1 MRLGVVILVLVSVL
15 FGATFGA
22 LNSDRVVFDVYLSQ
36 IELPKGA
43 ALLAALLTGWILGGL
58 VVWSLR
64 VLKLRRELK
73 ASRRTVAELR
83 AKLELVNA
91 NSGPVSDEV

>member
-1 MRLGVVILVLVSVL
+1 MRLGAVILVLVSVL

-22 LNSDRVVFDVYLSQ
+22 LNSDSVVFDVYLSQ

-43 ALLAALLTGWILGGL
+43 AVLAALLTGWILGGL

-64 VLKLRRELK
+64 VLKLRRELTR
-73 ASRRTVAELR
+73 SRRTIAELR
-83 AKLELVNA
+83 AKLEIA
-91 NSGPVSDEV
+91 NTDNGHVADGV